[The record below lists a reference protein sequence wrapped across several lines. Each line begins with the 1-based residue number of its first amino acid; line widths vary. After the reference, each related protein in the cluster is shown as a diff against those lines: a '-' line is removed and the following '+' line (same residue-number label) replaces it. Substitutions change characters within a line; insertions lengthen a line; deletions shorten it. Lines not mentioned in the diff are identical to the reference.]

1 MHGHGTI
8 VASLAHAV
16 PLVCLPHPIIADQVP
31 LPEQVERIG
40 AGRGLDG
47 EWASEV
53 DIAAA
58 VDARRHARYILYVP
72 NVRNNQNTDVLDEA
86 ERRFIDDLAR
96 LLVPW
101 GVPHTAARV
110 YGYLLLSPSP
120 VSLDHLSENLQVSKS
135 SASVAARLLE
145 MYTLV
150 RRHGVRGSRR
160 VLYEASDNYEGML
173 AAQNRM
179 LASGAELL
187 KAGARSA
194 RSGATRAR
202 LGEMAEF
209 YEASLEAME
218 SLLRHWRARR
228 R

>member
-1 MHGHGTI
+1 
-8 VASLAHAV
+8 
-16 PLVCLPHPIIADQVP
+16 
-31 LPEQVERIG
+31 
-40 AGRGLDG
+40 
-47 EWASEV
+47 
-53 DIAAA
+53 
-58 VDARRHARYILYVP
+58 VP
-72 NVRNNQNTDVLDEA
+72 NKRNQSNAIALDEA

-101 GVPHTAARV
+101 GVPQTAARV

-120 VSLDHLSENLQVSKS
+120 VSLDRLSEDLQVSKS

-173 AAQNRM
+173 TAQNRT

-187 KAGARSA
+187 RAGARSTKSA
-194 RSGATRAR
+194 ATRAR
-202 LGEMAEF
+202 LEEMAEF
-209 YEASLEAME
+209 YEATLEAME
-218 SLLRHWRARR
+218 SLLRRWRARR
-228 R
+228 SS